1 MELTRRSLEFGPINL
16 FGTTINPTIH
26 WYGVI
31 IVLAIIVGT
40 SLAAWLAKKD
50 DEDPE
55 IVWNGVVWVVILAVI
70 GARLWS
76 VLFPAGNAG
85 QGVTWNLD
93 YITDLRDGPLA
104 IWSGGLSIFG
114 AIFGGLL
121 GVGLYARRHKLRLL
135 PWADRVAIAMPLGQA
150 IGRWGNFVNQELY
163 GRPSNL
169 PWAIKIDFPIPPY
182 TDETH
187 FHPLFLYE
195 SLWSLALFVL
205 LLYLW
210 RKRRQQFQL
219 GDFTLMY
226 IMGYSVARF
235 LLEFIRVEIPKVG
248 SINASQIITALMF
261 FGALII
267 FLARR
272 RTEYFVAE
280 HHTPFGQ
287 EQPPTKKKPAAKP
300 TGTRKPPPKPATK
313 R

>member
-1 MELTRRSLEFGPINL
+1 MELTRRSLELGPIEL

-31 IVLAIIVGT
+31 IVIGIVLAT

-55 IVWNGVVWVVILAVI
+55 IVWNGVVWVVILAVL

-76 VLFPAGNAG
+76 VVFPAGDAG
-85 QGVTWNLD
+85 RGVTWNLD
-93 YITDLRDGPLA
+93 YLTDLRDGPLA

-114 AIFGGLL
+114 AIFGGAL

-169 PWAIKIDFPIPPY
+169 PWAIKIDNPIPPY
-182 TDETH
+182 TTETH

-195 SLWSLALFVL
+195 SLWSLALCGL
-205 LLYLW
+205 LFYLW
-210 RKRRQQFQL
+210 RNRRQHFQL
-219 GDFTLMY
+219 GDFFLIY
-226 IMGYSVARF
+226 IIGYSIARF

-248 SINASQIITALMF
+248 DVNASQVITVLMF
-261 FGALII
+261 FGALIV

-272 RTEYFVAE
+272 RTAYFVAE
-280 HHTPFGQ
+280 HHSPFGT
-287 EQPPTKKKPAAKP
+287 EPSTPKKKTPAKSS
-300 TGTRKPPPKPATK
+300 TRKPPPKPATK